1 MKKKSFYANVAV
13 LVFAATFTSCS
24 SDEVLSNSISLP
36 DGTPA
41 QVTLD
46 CENGLMSLPVE
57 ASGDWTAKVVYDG
70 GSRADDSGQID
81 WLGLVTESG
90 NGNAT
95 IDYVVDSNNSSD
107 VRSATIVLTSGDK
120 TVEYKVMQQ
129 PVGYGEDNDEID
141 MSMFGKQIPLG
152 YGIRMQKPDGG
163 DKPNNI
169 LLNQVVT
176 LNRLSGK
183 SKRIQDL
190 IEKFGLS
197 PSDYYSV
204 DSTAEESSTLVSK
217 ASVEASMREILANLK
232 VTVAYGMF
240 KLNLNGNFRMFG
252 SSDDQNYNFSAMAA
266 PKKGEVQI
274 EQGALNFDLASLEDM
289 DGDDAKT
296 TNDKA
301 FARMLILSN
310 NFLKLRDS
318 IEYYVAKGQIYKKG
332 ETNDLYNQIRR
343 LDNAFGPAYITRAE
357 MGGTAEL
364 NYLVSKREGADT
376 LKIHGDL
383 TFGLNALL
391 KLDVSASADYENAMK
406 SYLKECSFNYRI
418 KGGSTKEIGRFK
430 TNIAKLMK
438 EDAEIDLATMQ
449 ETISDWSNSLTFGNA
464 TCVSYGPEP
473 IWNLF
478 SDEAAEQLMHYFWD
492 RYPNN
497 GDACP
502 WTYDVRH
509 IITEVHGEFKDPN
522 K

>member
-1 MKKKSFYANVAV
+1 MSFYANVAV
-13 LVFAATFTSCS
+13 MVFAATFTSCS
-24 SDEVLSNSISLP
+24 SEEAVSNSISLP
-36 DGTPA
+36 EGTPA
-41 QVTLD
+41 QVTVN

-70 GSRADDSGQID
+70 ASRAYDSEQTD
-81 WLGLVTESG
+81 WLGLATESG

-107 VRSATIVLTSGDK
+107 FRSATIVLTSGDK

-129 PVGYGEDNDEID
+129 PLGYGEDNEEID
-141 MSMFGKQIPLG
+141 MSMFGKHIPLG
-152 YGIRMQKPDGG
+152 YGIRMQKPTGS

-169 LLNQVVT
+169 LLNQVIT
-176 LNRLSGK
+176 LNGLSGK
-183 SKRIQDL
+183 SKKVQDL
-190 IEKFGLS
+190 VEKFGLS

-204 DSTAEESSTLVSK
+204 DSTAEVNSTLVSK

-252 SSDDQNYNFSAMAA
+252 SSKDDNYNFSAMAA
-266 PKKGEVQI
+266 PVKGEVQI
-274 EQGALNFDLASLEDM
+274 EQGALNLDLASLEYE
-289 DGDDAKT
+289 DGDDAVTAKDKT
-296 TNDKA
+296 L
-301 FARMLILSN
+301 ARKLILSN
-310 NFLKLRDS
+310 NFLKLRDA
-318 IEYYVAKGQIYKKG
+318 IESYVAQGQTYKTG
-332 ETNDLYNQIRR
+332 ETNELYNQIRR

-364 NYLVSKREGADT
+364 NYLVSKRDGADT

-391 KLDVSASADYENAMK
+391 KLDVSASADYENSMK
-406 SYLKECSFNYRI
+406 SYLNECSFNYRI
-418 KGGSTKEIGRFK
+418 KGGSAKELGRFK

-438 EDAEIDLATMQ
+438 ADAEIDVATMQ
-449 ETISDWSNSLTFGNA
+449 ETISDWSNSLTFANA

-502 WTYDVRH
+502 WTYDVQH
-509 IITEVHGEFKDPN
+509 IIKEVHGEF
-522 K
+522 